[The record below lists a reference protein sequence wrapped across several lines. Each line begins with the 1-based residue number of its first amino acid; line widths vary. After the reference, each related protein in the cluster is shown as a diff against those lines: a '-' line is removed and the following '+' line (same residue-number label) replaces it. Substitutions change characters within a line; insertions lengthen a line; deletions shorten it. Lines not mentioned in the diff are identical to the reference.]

1 MEPGRAA
8 AKEVKML
15 AVVEGDARPEAVGGD
30 GGAGEEKKTAD
41 GARKTA
47 VETSVIGSPAVGPL
61 VAATADVDGDESA
74 TGKGDAGDAAADGA
88 AAVTVVADL
97 VDQAE
102 PSAALKVV
110 ADLIGAE
117 ASGDVCEVKDDMQME
132 AGEGS
137 RKRKR
142 EEEDH
147 VPPPIQELE
156 PVPPPIQ
163 EEEEPVPAPALPA
176 PPVPAP
182 PVPAL
187 YEELEDS
194 DGSLEYDSQDSS
206 ESVDSRNIG
215 SFKTKL
221 LQKLEA
227 GSSLSRRGGG
237 DDA

>member
-8 AKEVKML
+8 AEEVKML

-47 VETSVIGSPAVGPL
+47 VETSVIGSPAVGPV

-132 AGEGS
+132 VSALSVFFISINWSERQAWVHRWLR
-137 RKRKR
+137 RKCRLSHI
-142 EEEDH
+142 D
-147 VPPPIQELE
+147 
-156 PVPPPIQ
+156 
-163 EEEEPVPAPALPA
+163 
-176 PPVPAP
+176 
-182 PVPAL
+182 
-187 YEELEDS
+187 
-194 DGSLEYDSQDSS
+194 
-206 ESVDSRNIG
+206 
-215 SFKTKL
+215 SFKCFHTICSYTPMIRV
-221 LQKLEA
+221 
-227 GSSLSRRGGG
+227 GFSI
-237 DDA
+237 